1 MLFLSDGLRDC
12 EDPECCENKDCQSNQ
27 VESTKYT
34 QTQEGA
40 YNCAPSLFSSKYVV
54 HDLSDIIN
62 ICSMHIK
69 TLLRTLQLC
78 FTQFLAITTITITIT
93 IIIMMRHCSCATRFP
108 ARSTSCFKGS
118 PPHPQH
124 PSSKRF

>member
-34 QTQEGA
+34 QTHEGT

-54 HDLSDIIN
+54 HDSSDIIN
-62 ICSMHIK
+62 ISKTICSMHSK
-69 TLLRTLQLC
+69 TLLMTLQLC
-78 FTQFLAITTITITIT
+78 FTQFLVIITI
-93 IIIMMRHCSCATRFP
+93 IIIMMRHCSCATRCP